1 MTRDMMLGMLRAGN
15 TGDELL
21 DILDAMVCDSF
32 NSGSGVTDTSFADSY
47 GEPTTE
53 WVEF

>member
-1 MTRDMMLGMLRAGN
+1 MSRNMLLGLLRTGN
-15 TGDELL
+15 TGNEILA
-21 DILDAMVCDSF
+21 ILDTIVGGDAPAEVAT
-32 NSGSGVTDTSFADSY
+32 VTESAAVSY

>member
-1 MTRDMMLGMLRAGN
+1 MSRKMMLDLLRAGN
-15 TGDELL
+15 TGNDLL
-21 DILDAMVCDSF
+21 AILDAIVGGDAPAEVAT
-32 NSGSGVTDTSFADSY
+32 VTESPAVSY

>member
-21 DILDAMVCDSF
+21 AILDTMVGDIATVEVAAAAESPA
-32 NSGSGVTDTSFADSY
+32 VSY

>member
-15 TGDELL
+15 TGDDLL
-21 DILDAMVCDSF
+21 AILDTIVGGDAPAEVAT
-32 NSGSGVTDTSFADSY
+32 VTESPAVSY